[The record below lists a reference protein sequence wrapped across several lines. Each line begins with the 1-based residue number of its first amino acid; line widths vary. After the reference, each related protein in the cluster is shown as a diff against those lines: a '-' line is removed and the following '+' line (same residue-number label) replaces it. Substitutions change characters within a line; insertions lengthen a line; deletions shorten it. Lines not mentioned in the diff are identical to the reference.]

1 MRTPTQQTLDTCI
14 THYSV
19 ATANP
24 VSEQNGGHN
33 HAYLTRDG
41 HAHTAWLLHRV
52 VFVKRDEA
60 QFRLGFLMPAVIRQ
74 HFIKRLSAHQY
85 P

>member
-14 THYSV
+14 THYPV

-24 VSEQNGGHN
+24 VSEQSGGLN

-41 HAHTAWLLHRV
+41 HAHTAWLLHTV
-52 VFVKRDEA
+52 A
-60 QFRLGFLMPAVIRQ
+60 L
-74 HFIKRLSAHQY
+74 
-85 P
+85 

>member
-14 THYSV
+14 TLPG

-24 VSEQNGGHN
+24 VSEQNGGLN
-33 HAYLTRDG
+33 HALLNSDG

-52 VFVKRDEA
+52 VFVKRNEA
-60 QFRLGFLMPAVIRQ
+60 QFRLGFLMPAVIGQ
-74 HFIKRLSAHQY
+74 HFTPRLSAHQY